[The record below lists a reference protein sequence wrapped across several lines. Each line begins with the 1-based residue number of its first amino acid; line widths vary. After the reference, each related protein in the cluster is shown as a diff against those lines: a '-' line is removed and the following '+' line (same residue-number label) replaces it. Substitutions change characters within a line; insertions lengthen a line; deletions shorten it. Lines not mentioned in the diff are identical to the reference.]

1 MTLALLWSQFAILA
15 NLIHEVGLFVWL
27 GGRHGRRCG

>member
-1 MTLALLWSQFAILA
+1 MTLVLLWSQLAILA

-27 GGRHGRRCG
+27 GSGCRGRGG

>member
-1 MTLALLWSQFAILA
+1 MLALLQSQFAILA

-27 GGRHGRRCG
+27 GGGCGRRGG